1 MLSNNSN
8 FLFFFFFG
16 QLSFSHT
23 DTHTQVTLDTDC
35 ALIPL
40 HPINCEK
47 SIFRLPP
54 TIAHMH

>member
-8 FLFFFFFG
+8 FLFFFN

-23 DTHTQVTLDTDC
+23 DTHTQVTLDTGS

-47 SIFRLPP
+47 PIFRLLP

>member
-8 FLFFFFFG
+8 FLFFFFG

-23 DTHTQVTLDTDC
+23 DTHTQVTLDTGC
-35 ALIPL
+35 ALIPT

-47 SIFRLPP
+47 PIFHLPP